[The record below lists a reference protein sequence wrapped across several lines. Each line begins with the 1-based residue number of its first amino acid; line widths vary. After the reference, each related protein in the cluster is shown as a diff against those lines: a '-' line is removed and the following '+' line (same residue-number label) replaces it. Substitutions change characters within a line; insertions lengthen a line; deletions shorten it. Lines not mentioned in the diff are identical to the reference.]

1 MIPRA
6 ALPTAME
13 VTACKALWELGSF
26 SRVVPRGWL
35 FQKGLLI
42 TGMFGSEHKQMPCSL
57 QNLEE
62 LAVWRCQKYS
72 CNSYIYLP
80 QFKKPLLIPAC
91 WGRRDYLHKC

>member
-6 ALPTAME
+6 AIPTAME

-42 TGMFGSEHKQMPCSL
+42 TGMFGSEHK
-57 QNLEE
+57 
-62 LAVWRCQKYS
+62 
-72 CNSYIYLP
+72 
-80 QFKKPLLIPAC
+80 
-91 WGRRDYLHKC
+91 